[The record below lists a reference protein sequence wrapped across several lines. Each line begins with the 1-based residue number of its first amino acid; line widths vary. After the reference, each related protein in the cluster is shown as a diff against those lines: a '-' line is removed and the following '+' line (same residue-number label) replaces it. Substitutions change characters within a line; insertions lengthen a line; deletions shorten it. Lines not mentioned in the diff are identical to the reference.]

1 MRSRATRLSA
11 TGFTGRL
18 SNSVFTSAGAVV
30 SLRLPYGSTYAG
42 PCVRVRRSSDNAEQ
56 DFGFVSTPNASG
68 NRMVDTAAMLTFCG
82 ASNGL
87 VTTWYDQSGR
97 GQNATQGTAPL
108 QPRIVNAG
116 VLETRNGVVT
126 INFLGT
132 GWLNWS
138 PLYSAALTLNFVG
151 FPAAAGSNRYLLSS
165 GGSNNNQAAILSGF
179 SAPFEYF
186 NGNNPRFTLQ
196 SAQAQSVISVTSQDG
211 GNAIGYSAG
220 TQVASAAVTR
230 VVAGAQ
236 GGQLG
241 AVLGGNIFSG
251 DIQEFTVFNSVLSL
265 SARLAL
271 ERSQGAAYGI
281 TVA

>member
-1 MRSRATRLSA
+1 MRRRATRLSA

-30 SLRLPYGSTYAG
+30 SLRIPYGSIYAG

-56 DFGFVSTPNASG
+56 DFSFSSTPNASG
-68 NRMVDTAAMLTFCG
+68 NRMVNTAAILTFCG
-82 ASNGL
+82 AGSGF

-132 GWLNWS
+132 GWLNWG

-151 FPAAAGSNRYLLSS
+151 FPAAAGSNRYVLSS
-165 GGSNNNQAAILSGF
+165 VGNNGNQAALISGF
-179 SAPFEYF
+179 NAPFEYF
-186 NGNNPRFTLQ
+186 NGGNPRFTLQ
-196 SAQAQSVISVTSQDG
+196 TAQAQSVISVTSQDG

-220 TQVASAAVTR
+220 TQVASAAVTN
-230 VVAGAQ
+230 VLAGAQ
-236 GGQLG
+236 CRQLG
-241 AVLGGNIFSG
+241 AVLGANIFSG
-251 DIQEFTVFNSVLSL
+251 DIQEFTIFNSVLAS
-265 SARLAL
+265 STRLAL
-271 ERSQGAAYGI
+271 ERSQGAAFGI